1 MKNRLKLDTDNLK
14 SLIAQRRLRK
24 TELALDIGVTRETFS
39 RWLAGRVEYID
50 ENKLMK
56 LSERLD
62 CEPSLLSPEIAPGR
76 RLNSALPPAESVGGD
91 DFIRM
96 GLYSGLW
103 RELALLHDNAR
114 NQDVVQDGKVN
125 QNLCRAL
132 HAFFSVD
139 GAEFELWSS
148 EPDPLQKNHEYF
160 DVMARQDLTLAVARM
175 LQGDLAEAHRLCKL
189 VSIQA
194 NREWLASAAYLLAGM
209 CQVLLGKRKEAL
221 ETWTRGLMSFPESQ
235 EDLTLFMQAN
245 LRLAVSMLSVQGN
258 GELAWAHFL
267 EARKVFNSLGYR
279 YGHARCLASE
289 ALLLARL
296 GKHEE
301 AQNRV
306 QELMSL
312 VHRLPRLHR
321 IEVLLC
327 MAGVSSLA
335 QDTNAA
341 RDQLEMAQTLAAS
354 SDVLSFVVKKQL
366 EGIVHT
372 RQESKDDVLS
382 RKAQ

>member
-1 MKNRLKLDTDNLK
+1 MKNRLKLDTENLK

-62 CEPSLLSPEIAPGR
+62 CEPSLLSPEILPGR
-76 RLNSALPPAESVGGD
+76 RLSSLLPPADSVAGD

-103 RELALLHDNAR
+103 RELVLLHENAR
-114 NQDVVQDGKVN
+114 NEDIVQDGRVN

-132 HAFFSVD
+132 HAFFNLD
-139 GAEFELWSS
+139 GAECDLWSS
-148 EPDPLQKNHEYF
+148 QPDPLQKNHEYF
-160 DVMARQDLTLAVARM
+160 DVIARQDLTLAVARM
-175 LQGDLAEAHRLCKL
+175 LQGDLAEAHRLCRL

-194 NREWLASAAYLLAGM
+194 SREWLASAAYLFAGM

-221 ETWTRGLMSFPESQ
+221 ETWTRGLMTFPESQ
-235 EDLTLFMQAN
+235 DDLTLFMQAN
-245 LRLAVSMLSVQGN
+245 LRLAVSMLSAQAN
-258 GELAWAHFL
+258 GALAWTHCV
-267 EARKVFNSLGYR
+267 EARKVFNSLCYR
-279 YGHARCLASE
+279 YGHARCLACE
-289 ALLLARL
+289 ALLLARM
-296 GKHEE
+296 GKQDE
-301 AQNRV
+301 AQSRM

-327 MAGVSSLA
+327 MAGVSSLG
-335 QDTNAA
+335 QDTSTA
-341 RDQLEMAQTLAAS
+341 RDQLETAQTLAAS
-354 SDVLSFVVKKQL
+354 SEALSFIVQKQL
-366 EGIVHT
+366 EGIVQN
-372 RQESKDDVLS
+372 RQESNDDAQS